1 RVSEVPTPWMCLH
14 HDLREQGIDP
24 SRLDRAPDRSMAS
37 NLEALRNGQLDVAQ
51 LFEPYASMALQLGAG
66 HILYAASARGPTVYT
81 TFVATK
87 SGIERHRDA
96 FTGMTRAIR
105 RMQGWLS
112 QHDAEEL
119 TELTAPF
126 FPDIARNILVS
137 SLRRYGQAGIW
148 ARTPDMSR
156 QGLTRLGESLLS
168 GGFISRM
175 PTYEDCL
182 DQTLGCRWQTFCSGS
197 RGMITTI
204 RVRPRTSRVFLL
216 GWRLASFRCR
226 LVAFHRWARADEM
239 PVAVD
244 VVHPVDGAPVFVAQ
258 QPFDREARQRACIR
272 AIPVFI
278 SEIENGMWCVLED
291 VVFAIHCL
299 FLDRGNLRSNYTSG
313 CASAVEFRL
322 RLGFRRLDHQRAGPR
337 KTHGRRVE
345 SVVDQPLRDVFDRDS
360 GGVLE
365 RPRVDDALMRD
376 AATRP
381 LVKQRVVA
389 LEPLGNVIRVQDG
402 SLSCGEGPHAARY
415 DDRRARI
422 R

>member
-1 RVSEVPTPWMCLH
+1 MPIRFAENFRAVFYAPFYAAQSLGFYAGEGVEVELVTSSNPGDGVLALLNDTIDITWGGPMRVMKAHDLQPGSPLVCFCEVVARDPFYLVGRHRRPEFQLRDLASLRFARVSEVPTPWMCLQ

-87 SGIERHRDA
+87 SGIERHRGA

-156 QGLTRLGESLLS
+156 QGFTRLGASLLS
-168 GGFISRM
+168 GGFISCM
-175 PTYEDCL
+175 PTYEDC
-182 DQTLGCRWQTFCSGS
+182 
-197 RGMITTI
+197 
-204 RVRPRTSRVFLL
+204 
-216 GWRLASFRCR
+216 
-226 LVAFHRWARADEM
+226 
-239 PVAVD
+239 
-244 VVHPVDGAPVFVAQ
+244 
-258 QPFDREARQRACIR
+258 
-272 AIPVFI
+272 
-278 SEIENGMWCVLED
+278 
-291 VVFAIHCL
+291 
-299 FLDRGNLRSNYTSG
+299 
-313 CASAVEFRL
+313 
-322 RLGFRRLDHQRAGPR
+322 
-337 KTHGRRVE
+337 
-345 SVVDQPLRDVFDRDS
+345 VDQS
-360 GGVLE
+360 
-365 RPRVDDALMRD
+365 
-376 AATRP
+376 
-381 LVKQRVVA
+381 
-389 LEPLGNVIRVQDG
+389 LG
-402 SLSCGEGPHAARY
+402 
-415 DDRRARI
+415 
-422 R
+422 